1 MDKYAGGP
9 YSGRLVLLRSRER
22 NEPPRDLG
30 WSRFAA
36 TVEIHDLPGDH
47 RTLVTRHIVELAQ
60 VIRGAM
66 QNVFGRANS

>member
-1 MDKYAGGP
+1 
-9 YSGRLVLLRSRER
+9 
-22 NEPPRDLG
+22 
-30 WSRFAA
+30 
-36 TVEIHDLPGDH
+36 VEIHDLPGDH